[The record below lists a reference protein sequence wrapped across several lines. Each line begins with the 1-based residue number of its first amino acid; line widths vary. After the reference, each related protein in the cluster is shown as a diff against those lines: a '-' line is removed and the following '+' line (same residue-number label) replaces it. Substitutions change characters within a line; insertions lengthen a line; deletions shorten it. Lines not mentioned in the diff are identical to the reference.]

1 MGVYTT
7 FLYFIIHILLYINS
21 HWIFPCIVLY
31 SSDRKAKMDTIMED
45 IEDMNKNLS
54 KAKKLI

>member
-31 SSDRKAKMDTIMED
+31 SSCVDRKIKMATIMED
-45 IEDMNKNLS
+45 IENMNKN
-54 KAKKLI
+54 